1 MTSRPASLFIVTIT
15 ARPTLQL
22 EGFAELGGAYVNC
35 WIDAPGEAEAVAHAE
50 AEVRAADWIVVT
62 VDSVRSVTS
71 KDYADEITGRAYLEQ
86 AMIDGVVLVF
96 HTWSLDSNARSD
108 LH

>member
-1 MTSRPASLFIVTIT
+1 MAGR
-15 ARPTLQL
+15 LQ
-22 EGFAELGGAYVNC
+22 LGGAYVHC

-50 AEVRAADWIVVT
+50 AEVRAADWIVAT

-71 KDYADEITGRAYLEQ
+71 KDYAEEITGREYFEQ

-96 HTWSLDSNARSD
+96 HTWSLDPNARSD